1 MTQAGPLRMLLGPN
15 AGTCITAGPA
25 EAAPATA
32 RGPAPR
38 REPAQ
43 QVLLYVHLSHPF
55 LLRPKPQLPHHRTTS
70 SKRLPV
76 TKAGSWERPWLP

>member
-1 MTQAGPLRMLLGPN
+1 MTRAGPLRMLLGPN
-15 AGTCITAGPA
+15 TGTCITAGPA

-43 QVLLYVHLSHPF
+43 QVSLYVHLSHPF
-55 LLRPKPQLPHHRTTS
+55 LLRPQTPTPPPQD
-70 SKRLPV
+70 
-76 TKAGSWERPWLP
+76 